1 MELTGRV
8 LQTFFSIMFLKYLSV
23 INNNHHLTGQSDSK
37 VNYTMVGSLAG
48 IGCLAFILAGA
59 LVYAMKR
66 SKQRKV
72 SPSPT
77 IAKVL
82 SMPEEDEAS
91 L

>member
-1 MELTGRV
+1 
-8 LQTFFSIMFLKYLSV
+8 MFLKYFSV
-23 INNNHHLTGQSDSK
+23 TNTNHHLTGGPESK